1 MTHNVP
7 SVFFHVTC
15 CFPHIE
21 QYCSSDM
28 SISLYIAIPLV
39 SYTYIRITV
48 YIDFILGV
56 FIYLCICR
64 YSVFYISVYTYI
76 RIYIFA

>member
-15 CFPHIE
+15 CFPHID

-28 SISLYIAIPLV
+28 SISLYTAILLV
-39 SYTYIRITV
+39 SYTYVRIDV
-48 YIDFILGV
+48 YIDFIFGV

-64 YSVFYISVYTYI
+64 YSVFYISVCTHI
-76 RIYIFA
+76 RIYSFA